1 MSMHDINN
9 EMLTEPEQTKALF
22 PIREVAR
29 LTGINPITLRAWE
42 RRYGLIEPVRTE
54 SGHRLYSQ
62 EHITLI
68 QKALKLVNDKGVPI
82 SQVKPLLES
91 ENVATPQVKTI
102 DQQSIALTESALMNR
117 IDSADSTR
125 LNQLLDQI
133 FIELPFS
140 LAANLL
146 INTRMRFN
154 KAPNRQAA
162 ATYLLFDS
170 LVHHRL
176 QARLFHL
183 QQKMQINR
191 QTLLVQAASP
201 KQPKWITALVA
212 HFLSENKFNVILL
225 DEWLSPD
232 LVLDTIKTLECRGL
246 CLVDDGTESQNIT
259 EWQDWL
265 KTHVTLNNWLFGSNN
280 AEDYQNEL
288 DNNCHIKVFGEWFNL

>member
-1 MSMHDINN
+1 MHDINSV
-9 EMLTEPEQTKALF
+9 MLTEPEQTQALF

-62 EHITLI
+62 EHIVLI
-68 QKALKLVNDKGVPI
+68 QKALKLVNEKGI
-82 SQVKPLLES
+82 SIGHVKPLLES
-91 ENVATPQVKTI
+91 ENTATPQVKTGE
-102 DQQSIALTESALMNR
+102 QQSIALTETSLMNQ
-117 IDSADSTR
+117 IESADSTR

-133 FIELPFS
+133 FIEFPFS

-154 KAPNRQAA
+154 KAADRQSI
-162 ATYLLFDS
+162 ATYRLFDS
-170 LVHHRL
+170 LVHRRL

-183 QQKMQINR
+183 QKKIQINR

-201 KQPKWITALVA
+201 KQPKWITALIA
-212 HFLSENKFNVILL
+212 HFLCETKFNVILL
-225 DEWLSPD
+225 DEWLSPN
-232 LVLDTIKTLECRGL
+232 LMLDTIQALECSGL
-246 CLVDDGTESQNIT
+246 CLVEDEGGSQNIT

-265 KTHVTLNNWLFGSNN
+265 KKHNTLNNRLFGSNN
-280 AEDYQNEL
+280 VEDYQNEL
-288 DNNCHIKVFGEWFNL
+288 GNNCHIKVFGEWFNL